1 MLQNYRKA
9 QDTTTIKW
17 KKLILEACLGV
28 FVPFCSFFEHFWGP
42 KSKNIRFFAGIDLE
56 WHETHF
62 EMKISR
68 KRSFLVQI
76 LSSCN
81 LQKVSFMA
89 ADLFTCSFYAERS
102 LQFHPLSRKPPLGS
116 RRPEVNRHLFCHD
129 CFFSM
134 TVHAKMRSGLANELN
149 CTTFHVPPSYRLKL
163 MSKL

>member
-1 MLQNYRKA
+1 MLQNYPKA
-9 QDTTTIKW
+9 QDNTTIKW

-116 RRPEVNRHLFCHD
+116 TRPEVNRQLFCLYGRNN
-129 CFFSM
+129 FLGKFW
-134 TVHAKMRSGLANELN
+134 VILGQLGYRNELRYPN
-149 CTTFHVPPSYRLKL
+149 RVNLFD
-163 MSKL
+163 

>member
-1 MLQNYRKA
+1 MLQTYPKA
-9 QDTTTIKW
+9 QDNTTIKW

-89 ADLFTCSFYAERS
+89 ADVFTWSFLPNVHYSFVGACQTAFRHPTRLPYTYECAVSILCCLFS
-102 LQFHPLSRKPPLGS
+102 
-116 RRPEVNRHLFCHD
+116 
-129 CFFSM
+129 
-134 TVHAKMRSGLANELN
+134 
-149 CTTFHVPPSYRLKL
+149 
-163 MSKL
+163 